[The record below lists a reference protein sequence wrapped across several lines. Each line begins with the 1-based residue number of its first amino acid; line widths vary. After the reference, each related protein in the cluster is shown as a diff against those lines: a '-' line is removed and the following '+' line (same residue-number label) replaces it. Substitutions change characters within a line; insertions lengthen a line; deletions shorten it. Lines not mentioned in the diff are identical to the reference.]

1 MRRRDFLRA
10 GALAAPGLPGAFGF
24 AKESV
29 REPASCIVLMLVG
42 GPSQLDTWD
51 PKPDA
56 PSDYRG
62 PFRPVKTNVA
72 GIEIS
77 EIFPRMARHAEKYA
91 LIRSVY
97 HDGPSYHDAGHQ
109 LMQTGRF
116 SEGDEPEHPCFGSVF
131 SSVTGARPVVLPFA
145 IGATGGNMPHG
156 QGAGYLGGDFEPLL
170 LPFHGFDLSGESES
184 ARRAY
189 GLNRFGQSCLMA
201 RRLVEAGSRFV
212 TVNMFETVFGETTWD
227 IHGAAPFSPI
237 SCYRDHVGP
246 MFDQAY
252 VALLEDLQRRGM
264 LENTLVVAM
273 GEFGRS
279 PKINPT
285 GGRDHWPQCST
296 VVMAGGGIQGG
307 QVYGSSD
314 RLGAEPREN
323 PVDPQQLAATIY
335 SALGVPP
342 HMVMN
347 GVPVVQPG
355 TLPIA
360 ELFRSGF

>member
-1 MRRRDFLRA
+1 
-10 GALAAPGLPGAFGF
+10 
-24 AKESV
+24 
-29 REPASCIVLMLVG
+29 
-42 GPSQLDTWD
+42 
-51 PKPDA
+51 
-56 PSDYRG
+56 
-62 PFRPVKTNVA
+62 
-72 GIEIS
+72 
-77 EIFPRMARHAEKYA
+77 
-91 LIRSVY
+91 
-97 HDGPSYHDAGHQ
+97 
-109 LMQTGRF
+109 
-116 SEGDEPEHPCFGSVF
+116 
-131 SSVTGARPVVLPFA
+131 
-145 IGATGGNMPHG
+145 
-156 QGAGYLGGDFEPLL
+156 
-170 LPFHGFDLSGESES
+170 
-184 ARRAY
+184 
-189 GLNRFGQSCLMA
+189 
-201 RRLVEAGSRFV
+201 
-212 TVNMFETVFGETTWD
+212 
-227 IHGAAPFSPI
+227 
-237 SCYRDHVGP
+237 
-246 MFDQAY
+246 
-252 VALLEDLQRRGM
+252 M

-360 ELFRSGF
+360 ELFRSGL